1 MIFHRLPSGSRRRV
15 GKTLSVLTWRCWW
28 RPTSSQWKCLRLKG
42 LITYYVLFFI
52 HLESRRIC
60 LAGITHH
67 PARQGSSHSLLRSP
81 DETMSSICCR
91 NHAAGTFNSFGKR
104 ELASAQNSN
113 QRPRES
119 SWRAANCCTT
129 MKIKPLSCSTVAQ
142 RRSEERR

>member
-91 NHAAGTFNSFGKR
+91 DHAAGTCDGSENR
-104 ELASAQNSN
+104 NL
-113 QRPRES
+113 PS
-119 SWRAANCCTT
+119 SHYA
-129 MKIKPLSCSTVAQ
+129 PSVPSTLDPDDV
-142 RRSEERR
+142 